1 MSNIKTMVSVVL
13 WGLTEFQD
21 LRNKPSRNE
30 VMHEICNIRKEIDKL
45 ELSVKTDV
53 LSEACKQA

>member
-1 MSNIKTMVSVVL
+1 MVSVVL

-30 VMHEICNIRKEIDKL
+30 VMHEIRNIRKEIDKL
-45 ELSVKTDV
+45 ELSMKIDV